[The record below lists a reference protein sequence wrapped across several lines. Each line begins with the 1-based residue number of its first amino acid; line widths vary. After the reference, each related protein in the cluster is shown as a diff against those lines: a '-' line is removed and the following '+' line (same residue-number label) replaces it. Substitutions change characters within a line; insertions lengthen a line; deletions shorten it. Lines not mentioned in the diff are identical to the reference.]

1 MAGAS
6 TVSFLG
12 TNYGLQVGHN
22 YGSINA
28 QFHLSPDLILSWF
41 LIDDPNEAQSPVS
54 TVPFDRD
61 PDFLQRDSICQQVAY
76 ICSKPAARLALV
88 GPGGIGFS
96 GMLIPSLCTRRKS
109 QIAIEHAYQT
119 REKSPDTWVFWIH
132 AGNSTRFELD
142 YRVLADNLKIPA
154 RIDPNANIFKLV
166 HDWLQDPKHGNWVLI
181 VDNLDD
187 DDFLRQ
193 VPSAGVPLSTFLP
206 RCSHGWIIFTTRSHH
221 IAERYVTA
229 QNIVTVDADE
239 SHSVALL
246 TRKLGIEQDFEE
258 QDIIELVRALASVPL
273 AIVQAAAY
281 INKRAPR
288 FTVAQYL
295 EQFQKSDKNRVRML
309 EHEAGNIQRDWEAKS
324 SILLTWQ
331 MSFDHIRKMKKS
343 AADLLALMSF
353 FDTEGISEIL
363 LRGSADESDDEGSSE
378 SDHGLDFEDDV
389 QILREYSFI
398 SVNQDTK
405 LLRMHGLVQTAVQNW
420 VNACEDE
427 ELWRS
432 QFIRNLLHVFPKGHP
447 FSNWEK
453 CRSLY
458 PHVQRTLSHRPKS
471 EESLRDWAFLL
482 YRGAIYAQTSRK
494 AQDSQE
500 LITKAKNE
508 LEKLL
513 GPEHPNTLS
522 SAIVQATGYSLEGR
536 LRDAEETL
544 SGLLKTCEKVLES
557 DHHVTLQAK
566 HSLAAIY
573 YSESRFRDAEN
584 LWEQILKARRA
595 SSLGEKNPN
604 TLAVKENLGS
614 SYTKSQ
620 NIKEDPSKFQKGLAY
635 LLEVLEATKKR
646 FPEDHPNTLGAKG
659 AISAAFIEQGK
670 LKEAEEIEL
679 PLLKSFEKTLGE
691 DHQRT
696 VFSVVKL
703 GTIYSNMGRQEEALP
718 YGIKAVETYQRT
730 LGERHPYTI
739 GSMYNLTIIYGSL
752 DRFQEAE
759 PLAQAVFEA
768 KRDSLGDRHPETVDA
783 MEILAM
789 VYEGLKRD
797 KEASLLRWEVTK
809 ARVDAYRNKHRKRF
823 SHNQLLSLGAKALV
837 TALDRFQ

>member
-1 MAGAS
+1 MVGSSMAGAS

-28 QFHLSPDLILSWF
+28 QFHLSP
-41 LIDDPNEAQSPVS
+41 DDPNEAQSPVS

-88 GPGGIGFS
+88 GPGGIG
-96 GMLIPSLCTRRKS
+96 LCTRRKS

-557 DHHVTLQAK
+557 DHH
-566 HSLAAIY
+566 
-573 YSESRFRDAEN
+573 
-584 LWEQILKARRA
+584 
-595 SSLGEKNPN
+595 
-604 TLAVKENLGS
+604 
-614 SYTKSQ
+614 
-620 NIKEDPSKFQKGLAY
+620 NIKEDPSKFRKGLAY